1 MVEKLNREF
10 QFILFLIIVAC
21 CPIISLSAQ
30 NNSEVN
36 HSDPI
41 IYLRGG
47 WQYKL
52 SDSTVQS
59 SWFYYSKND
68 TTWKII
74 FYPNQFDQSCTTDVW
89 FRKTLPDW
97 KGKNPAIFIRLVK
110 DIMEV
115 YLDGKK
121 IYSYGSFSSKQNIG
135 FSGYDW
141 HLFGLPH
148 DFANKTLI
156 FHIRAPHPYPGIMG
170 DVILGSE
177 KNILGN
183 LVGKN
188 IIFFVL
194 GLLFLSSGFISVLL
208 LFLLKELKP
217 YLGFVI
223 LQISMGI
230 WTLVNSPI
238 LQLIIDAPKV
248 IYLLDHISMFA
259 AVIGFMLLAEKIIA
273 ARYKIIFKRIWQF
286 LVIVSLAIIFI
297 DISLNPFNR
306 YVAVPY
312 YILVLSYII
321 IFMLYSYKSYRVV
334 GHNEKLFLLG
344 LNTYALFAFIEVA
357 KYYIGIIFGSG
368 HFNTVFLNIGGFCL
382 FLFLIGIIIS
392 QYVNLN
398 KQIITSKERERER
411 IARDLHDEIGPRLTQ
426 IKLVSEAVKQKINP
440 GDEIRE
446 KLDELSA
453 ASGNAFSTFKEI
465 VWALNPMNNTLE
477 ELATYI
483 GQCTSDFLSTAN
495 IRCRLDLPPEFP
507 YLEIPYDTRRNII
520 MAVKESLNNIVKH
533 AGASVVNVEL
543 KVVDRRL
550 FIHIIDDGCG
560 FNIDKVHPYGNGLK
574 NIHYRIENFG
584 GKVTIESSINCG
596 TTVTMCIPFAD

>member
-1 MVEKLNREF
+1 MLW
-10 QFILFLIIVAC
+10 
-21 CPIISLSAQ
+21 AQ
-30 NNSEVN
+30 NNSGFN

-52 SDSTVQS
+52 TDSTIQS
-59 SWFYYSKND
+59 SWFHIDKND
-68 TTWKII
+68 TSWKAIS
-74 FYPNQFDQSCTTDVW
+74 YPNQFNQYCLTDLW
-89 FRKTLPDW
+89 FRKALPDW
-97 KGKNPAIFIRLVK
+97 KGENPAVFVRLVK
-110 DIMEV
+110 SIMEV
-115 YLDGKK
+115 YLDSNK
-121 IYSYGSFSSKQNIG
+121 IYSYGSFSSRRNIR
-135 FSGYDW
+135 FSGYNW
-141 HLFGLPH
+141 HLFALPH

-188 IIFFVL
+188 IIIFVL
-194 GLLFLSSGFISVLL
+194 GLLFISSGFISLIM
-208 LFLLKELKP
+208 LFLLEELKP

-230 WTLVNSPI
+230 STLVNSPI
-238 LQLIIDAPKV
+238 LQLIIDAPRI
-248 IYLLDHISMFA
+248 IYLLDQITMFA
-259 AVIGFMLLAEKIIA
+259 TIISFMLLAETIIA
-273 ARYKIIFKRIWQF
+273 ARHKNIFTRIRQF
-286 LVIVSLAIIFI
+286 LIVVSTGIIVIDLT
-297 DISLNPFNR
+297 LNPFNR
-306 YVAVPY
+306 YIAIPFYV
-312 YILVLSYII
+312 LVISCII
-321 IFMLYSYKSYRVV
+321 IFMVYSLKSYRIVSR
-334 GHNEKLFLLG
+334 NEKLFLLG
-344 LNTYALFAFIEVA
+344 LNTYALFAFIEIA
-357 KYYIGIIFGSG
+357 RYYIGVIFGSG
-368 HFNTVFLNIGGFCL
+368 SFNTIFLHIGGFCL

-398 KQIITSKERERER
+398 KQIITTKERERER

-426 IKLVSEAVKQKINP
+426 IKLVSETVKQKITP
-440 GDEIRE
+440 DDEIRE

-495 IRCRLDLPPEFP
+495 IRCRLELPPEFP
-507 YLEIPYDTRRNII
+507 YIEISYDTRRNII

-533 AGASVVNVEL
+533 AGASIVNVEL
-543 KVVDRRL
+543 NVVDRNL
-550 FIHIIDDGCG
+550 VVKIIDDGRG
-560 FNIDKVHPYGNGLK
+560 FNITKRNPYGNGLK
-574 NIHYRIENFG
+574 NIHYRIESFG
-584 GKVTIESSINCG
+584 GKVTIDSQIDSG
-596 TTVTMCIPFAD
+596 TTIMMHIPFEELKNP